1 MSRAQLVGED
11 FDDLYFLL
19 EGGFLDNDEDFHI
32 QLDIIVSEISSDE
45 DKTGRFKCKHC
56 EKVCKSKRG
65 ISKTFTLK
73 WRSLQYISFTRHFGS
88 ICCR

>member
-1 MSRAQLVGED
+1 MSKMSRAQLVGED

-32 QLDIIVSEISSDE
+32 QLDNIVSEISSDE
-45 DKTGRFKCKHC
+45 NKTGGFKCKHC

-65 ISKTFTLK
+65 LSRRTNVKHSHQNGAPCNT
-73 WRSLQYISFTRHFGS
+73 
-88 ICCR
+88 